1 MGYNRV
7 ESKRLARQAIRG
19 VSPHPMLVT
28 LVYVLLT
35 GVLSYVIAYFV
46 SNPFNMAYLYL
57 LDGVYAPEQIYRTIF
72 TPGRVGLF
80 LLMEILLTL
89 YQWVMAFGYTS
100 YALRLA
106 RGEGPGFRNLLDG
119 FAVLGRSILVS
130 LLVWLFTVLWS
141 LLGMIPYVLLVM
153 LGVLLNSFFPVVL
166 GIIVLVVWVVVVSY
180 RYRLSLY
187 FALDNP
193 QMGALET
200 LRQSKLAMQGCKRIL
215 FVQDLSFLGWEILSI
230 FTLGILGLWVIP
242 YASAAD
248 ANFYDWMVHGSFTT
262 PGGYESQYGQDP
274 FRKDDLSD
282 Y

>member
-7 ESKRLARQAIRG
+7 ESKRLARQAMRG

-35 GVLSYVIAYFV
+35 GVLTYAIMYFV

-57 LDGVYAPEQIYRTIF
+57 LDGVYAPEQIYQAVF

-80 LLMEILLTL
+80 VLMEILLCL
-89 YQWVMAFGYTS
+89 YQWVMAFGYAS

-119 FAVLGRSILVS
+119 FAVLGRAILVS
-130 LLVWLFTVLWS
+130 LLVGLFTFLWS
-141 LLGMIPYVLLVM
+141 LLGMIPYVILVVAGSLL
-153 LGVLLNSFFPVVL
+153 GSFFPVVL
-166 GIIVLVVWVVVVSY
+166 GIIVLVVWVVAVSY

-200 LRQSKLAMQGCKRIL
+200 LRQSKLAMQGCKWTL
-215 FVQDLSFLGWEILSI
+215 FVQDLSFLGWEILSV
-230 FTLGILGLWVIP
+230 FTLGILSLWVIP
-242 YASAAD
+242 YVNAAD
-248 ANFYDWMVHGSFTT
+248 ANFYDWVVHGSFTA
-262 PGGYESQYGQDP
+262 PGGYERQYGQDP
-274 FRKDDLSD
+274 FRKDDPSGF
-282 Y
+282 